1 MGYRM
6 MLSDIPL
13 RQKELLYAVAGDV
26 RAQKI
31 MGVDFL
37 RRHSLASSSAV
48 QTAAAKLTSMELLA
62 VRDGVYYVPDILL
75 RMFLQRLM
83 NPQKEFFPEE

>member
-1 MGYRM
+1 MHNEKF
-6 MLSDIPL
+6 I
-13 RQKELLYAVAGDV
+13 
-26 RAQKI
+26 I
-31 MGVDFL
+31 
-37 RRHSLASSSAV
+37 
-48 QTAAAKLTSMELLA
+48 TAAAKLKSMELLA